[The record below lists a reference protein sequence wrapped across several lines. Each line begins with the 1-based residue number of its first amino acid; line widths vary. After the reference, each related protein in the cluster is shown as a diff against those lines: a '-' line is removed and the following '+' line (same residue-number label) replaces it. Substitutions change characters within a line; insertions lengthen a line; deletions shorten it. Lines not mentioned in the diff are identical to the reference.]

1 MSLHHDLL
9 AELELT
15 MVPSL
20 RIRPAPGMYVPAS
33 ELAEGVVRSGS
44 CRRSFWCSLKKHEV
58 GVEFETKPFLGF
70 PRLAGVKRCSAFD
83 EPEEVVCGRHCLD
96 SKFRRQ
102 WPFALPTADHRRASG
117 G

>member
-1 MSLHHDLL
+1 MSLQHDLL

-20 RIRPAPGMYVPAS
+20 RIRPAPCMYVPAS
-33 ELAEGVVRSGS
+33 ERAEAATRSGS
-44 CRRSFWCSLKKHEV
+44 CRRRFWCGIKKQEV
-58 GVEFETKPFLGF
+58 EVEFEAKRFLGF
-70 PRLAGVKRCSAFD
+70 PRMVGVKRCSVFD
-83 EPEEVVCGRHCLD
+83 EPKKVACGRHCLD

-102 WPFALPTADHRRASG
+102 RPFALPTVDHRPPLG

>member
-20 RIRPAPGMYVPAS
+20 RPQPAVGMCVQAD
-33 ELAEGVVRSGS
+33 EGAEAGTGCGS
-44 CRRSFWCSLKKHEV
+44 SRRSFWCALKEQAV
-58 GVEFETKPFLGF
+58 EVEFETKRLLGF
-70 PRLAGVKRCSAFD
+70 PRLVGVKRCGAFD
-83 EPEEVVCGRHCLD
+83 EPEKVACGRRCLD

-102 WPFALPTADHRRASG
+102 WPFALPIAGHRSAPGS
-117 G
+117 

>member
-1 MSLHHDLL
+1 MSLHNDVL

-20 RIRPAPGMYVPAS
+20 RPQPAAGMWVQAG
-33 ELAEGVVRSGS
+33 EGAEAGAGCGS
-44 CRRSFWCSLKKHEV
+44 SRRTFWCALKDQ
-58 GVEFETKPFLGF
+58 GVEVEFGTKRLLGF

-83 EPEEVVCGRHCLD
+83 EPENVACGRRCLD

-102 WPFALPTADHRRASG
+102 WPFALPTFDHRRAPG
-117 G
+117 K

>member
-20 RIRPAPGMYVPAS
+20 RIRPAPGIYVPAS
-33 ELAEGVVRSGS
+33 EPAAIRSGS
-44 CRRSFWCSLKKHEV
+44 CRRNFWCSLKKQEV
-58 GVEFETKPFLGF
+58 EVEFETKPFLGF
-70 PRLAGVKRCSAFD
+70 PCLVAVNRCSVFD
-83 EPEEVVCGRHCLD
+83 ESEKVACGRHCLD

-102 WPFALPTADHRRASG
+102 WPFALPTADHRRALG

>member
-1 MSLHHDLL
+1 MSVHHDLL

-20 RIRPAPGMYVPAS
+20 RPQPAAGMCVQAG
-33 ELAEGVVRSGS
+33 EGAEAGTGCGS
-44 CRRSFWCSLKKHEV
+44 SRRSFWCALKEQEV
-58 GVEFETKPFLGF
+58 DVEFETKRFLGF
-70 PRLAGVKRCSAFD
+70 PRLVGVKRCGAFD
-83 EPEEVVCGRHCLD
+83 EPEKVTCGRRCLD

-102 WPFALPTADHRRASG
+102 RVFALFTVDRRRPLG

>member
-1 MSLHHDLL
+1 MSLHRDLL

-20 RIRPAPGMYVPAS
+20 RIRPAPGMYAPAS
-33 ELAEGVVRSGS
+33 ELVEAAVRSGS
-44 CRRSFWCSLKKHEV
+44 CRRSFWCSLKKQEV
-58 GVEFETKPFLGF
+58 EVEFETKPFLGF
-70 PRLAGVKRCSAFD
+70 PRFVSVKRCSVFD
-83 EPEEVVCGRHCLD
+83 EPGKVVCGRHCLD

-102 WPFALPTADHRRASG
+102 RPVALPTTDHRRALG

>member
-20 RIRPAPGMYVPAS
+20 RPRPAAGMCLPAG
-33 ELAEGVVRSGS
+33 EGAEAATGCGS
-44 CRRSFWCSLKKHEV
+44 SRRSFWCSLKEQEV
-58 GVEFETKPFLGF
+58 EVEFEAKRFLGF
-70 PRLAGVKRCSAFD
+70 PRLVGVKRCSAFD
-83 EPEEVVCGRHCLD
+83 EPENVACGRHCLD

-102 WPFALPTADHRRASG
+102 WPFALPTADHRRPLG
-117 G
+117 D